1 MKRIIFIVLCCFY
14 TFVFL
19 RSENT
24 KTINLHYNLSDFSLS
39 TNSVG
44 EVEIDSDVLDVS
56 FDSDTTKPALP
67 EIIVSVL
74 IPPTMEYVSSKINS
88 TDTLVSSGIK
98 VAHNTMAVTTD
109 IFDRFPTDTPSKYDS
124 FAFPAE
130 NVLYSGTEIMDGHK
144 IVNFIVTPFKYVTIF
159 QNLYLLENINIEITL
174 NQSSNVPKSHNVMT
188 ECVKDLIYNKSEYTS
203 IMGENSEI
211 LDSDSGEI
219 ELPLQAPGSNL
230 DIYDYVIV
238 TNNSLK
244 EAFTEL
250 TKWKHIKGLRTKII
264 TMEEIKSNSA
274 FNAESDADKLKQCL
288 NYYYKNHGIKYVLLG
303 GDSRIVPVKNCFGK
317 IEGVDGTEEF
327 DIPTDL
333 YYACFDGN
341 FLWNSNNNHMIG
353 ERKDGMDL
361 SPEIYLTR
369 VPVSTPNETKA
380 FIEKTINFEKNAG
393 QPTWNNNILLAG
405 NECSS
410 SRTYN
415 GRKQSDAEYKS
426 NRIYNEFIHPYWDG
440 GQFRLY
446 DTYSDDA
453 SGANYDFSSI
463 NFKNQLSKGYPFVNV
478 NTHGGVLSYLV
489 EQYRS
494 FASSDAY
501 DFNNIGYTTIV
512 TNACL
517 TNSFDSKKYS
527 TCLSK
532 AFLCAPNSGVIAY
545 LGSSRYGIGKKDF
558 KKLGVSE
565 NYSAA
570 FYKTLFTRH
579 NNDGSLHFG
588 EIAAI
593 AKSSRIAKCKNNA
606 SERYIQ
612 YALNPIGDPE
622 MSLRVS
628 APKTFKNMK
637 IDCQRASVSI
647 DPGEQSCT
655 IYVTEDGSDKIRL
668 IPHSGNKTS
677 FRIVNGNKKLY
688 VYISK
693 PGFAPYVY
701 IDDRTHYIF
710 QGETISGDLTID
722 NGEII
727 AGENVTD
734 SKPKGA
740 VIFDGGNIELKTSS
754 ATFENS
760 IEIKANTSFNLTNK

>member
-1 MKRIIFIVLCCFY
+1 MKRIILLVLCCLY
-14 TFVFL
+14 TFFFL

-44 EVEIDSDVLDVS
+44 EVEIYSDVLDVS
-56 FDSDTTKPALP
+56 FGSDTTKPALP

-74 IPPTMEYVSSKINS
+74 IPSTMEYVSSKINS
-88 TDTLVSSGIK
+88 TDTLVSSGVK
-98 VAHNTMAVTTD
+98 VAHNTMYVTTD
-109 IFDRFPTDTPSKYDS
+109 IMDKFPTTDTPSKYES
-124 FAFPAE
+124 LAFPSE
-130 NVLYSGTEIMDGHK
+130 NVVYSGTEIMDGHK
-144 IVNFIVTPFKYVTIF
+144 IVNFIVTPFKFVSIF
-159 QNLYLLENINIEITL
+159 NKLYLLENIDIEITL
-174 NQSSNVPKSHNVMT
+174 CQSTDTPKCHNVMS
-188 ECVKDLIYNKSEYTS
+188 ESVKELIYNKSEYTS
-203 IMGENSEI
+203 IMGNINESVY
-211 LDSDSGEI
+211 SDSVVI
-219 ELPLQAPGSNL
+219 ELPMQAPGSGL
-230 DIYDYVIV
+230 EIYDYVIV

-244 EAFTEL
+244 ETFTEL

-317 IEGVDGTEEF
+317 IEGQSGTEEY

-333 YYACFDGN
+333 YYACYDGN

-369 VPVSTPNETKA
+369 VPVSTPDEAKV

-393 QPTWNNNILLAG
+393 QAEWNNNILLAG
-405 NECSS
+405 NECFS

-446 DTYSDDA
+446 DTYSDDV

-478 NTHGGVLSYLV
+478 NTHGGISSYTV
-489 EQYRS
+489 EYYRS
-494 FASSDAY
+494 FSVSDAY
-501 DFNNIGYTTIV
+501 SFNNNGYTIIT
-512 TNACL
+512 TNACK
-517 TNSFDSKKYS
+517 TNAFDNKNNS

-532 AFLCAPNSGVIAY
+532 AFICAPNSGVIAY
-545 LGSSRYGIGKKDF
+545 FGSSRYGIGLKGF
-558 KKLGVSE
+558 KQLGVSE
-565 NYSAA
+565 NYTAA

-579 NNDGSLHFG
+579 NTNGALHFG

-622 MSLRVS
+622 MSIRIS

-637 IDCQRASVSI
+637 IDRQMASVTI

-655 IYVTEDGSDKIRL
+655 IYVTEEGSDKIKV

-677 FRIVNGNKKLY
+677 FNIVNNKKSCIFTSQKL
-688 VYISK
+688 VLLHMYILTTVLITYSK
-693 PGFAPYVY
+693 EKLL
-701 IDDRTHYIF
+701 R
-710 QGETISGDLTID
+710 
-722 NGEII
+722 
-727 AGENVTD
+727 
-734 SKPKGA
+734 
-740 VIFDGGNIELKTSS
+740 VI
-754 ATFENS
+754 
-760 IEIKANTSFNLTNK
+760 